1 MPMVT
6 CSQASNNKTET
17 FPAESKVLNHVDL
30 ENKRVKD
37 VTDAILYDL
46 LPAAIACVTHEVDEV
61 PHELT
66 WDLSQVSFV
75 QNRVCLLSEQC

>member
-17 FPAESKVLNHVDL
+17 CSAESKVLNHVDL

-37 VTDAILYDL
+37 VTDAIIYDM
-46 LPAAIACVTHEVDEV
+46 LPAAIASVTQEVDEV
-61 PHELT
+61 PQELT
-66 WDLSQVSFV
+66 WDFSQVSFV
-75 QNRVCLLSEQC
+75 QNRVCLLSEYC